1 MDWNDFDR
9 DASWID
15 RFAYY
20 LDPEN
25 GQQISKDDLLSA
37 LAVAVAMYCDEYQ
50 NTCMLEDR
58 IEEAFGEEGLAK
70 LVEDTLPEDDVI
82 RFIEVGEAATPKAR
96 AEAAL
101 RFLMQLKNG
110 EGEGA

>member
-58 IEEAFGEEGLAK
+58 IKEVFGEDGLAK
-70 LVEDTLPEDDVI
+70 LVEDAIPEEDVI
-82 RFIEVGEAATPKAR
+82 RFIEVSEALTPKAR
-96 AEAAL
+96 AAVAHD
-101 RFLMQLKNG
+101 FLMELKNG
-110 EGEGA
+110 EDEGV